1 MPTQLSLANVITEVQ
16 ALMNDPAGSI
26 FTTALVT
33 AWIKQGVTD
42 VSTKTHCFEVSD
54 PDAIPMANGILEY
67 DITVSHPDCLKI
79 HNAFLNT
86 AAGAKPKGLM
96 RIHPKQVY
104 HVTSVESGEPEYWY
118 EFGGKVGLYP
128 IWATGVVR
136 DKCGLHFSKATDVV
150 TEIPD
155 AYQPLVILFAA
166 HKAKLMDGKPA
177 QAAQYY
183 QQYLNSALFQRQD
196 LYDRVYDAKDDF
208 KLPDRSQPVGRG

>member
-1 MPTQLSLANVITEVQ
+1 MPLTLANVIDEVQ
-16 ALMNDPAGSI
+16 VLMNDPAGSI
-26 FTTALVT
+26 FTDVLVT

-42 VSTKTHCFEVSD
+42 VTTKTHCLEVSD
-54 PDAIPMANGILEY
+54 PDAIAMVNATLEY
-67 DITVSHPDCLKI
+67 AVPTDCLKI

-86 AAGAKPKGLM
+86 AAGAKPKGLV

-104 HVTSVESGEPEYWY
+104 HVTNVEDGEPEYWY
-118 EFGGKVGLYP
+118 EFGAKVGFYP

-136 DKCGLHFSKATDVV
+136 DKGGLHYSKKSDDITL
-150 TEIPD
+150 IPD
-155 AYQPLVILFAA
+155 AYQPLIILFAA

-196 LYDRVYDAKDDF
+196 LHDRVYDAKDDF
-208 KLPDRSQPVGRG
+208 KLPDRSQTVGRG